1 MGMLGNQKR
10 KRLPIKNDAVKK
22 RKEDLEEI
30 IERRN
35 IRIKNFF
42 DLCGLQVRI
51 IGDKNSPAIV
61 LNDNC
66 VLNAYVHNFELR
78 FTDKAVQGNIIYTV
92 KLTEK
97 PNFDKN
103 KVLSCINDFE
113 KRVLY
118 KIQVKNSNPT
128 LFLSGYNFLNKN
140 LKEGRYPVFSSYV
153 PKVYFSQEKA
163 EEISS
168 ELNNDGYDLVVV

>member
-10 KRLPIKNDAVKK
+10 KRLPTKNDSVQK

-66 VLNAYVHNFELR
+66 VINAYVHNFELR
-78 FTDKAVQGNIIYTV
+78 FVSQQA
-92 KLTEK
+92 
-97 PNFDKN
+97 
-103 KVLSCINDFE
+103 
-113 KRVLY
+113 KR
-118 KIQVKNSNPT
+118 
-128 LFLSGYNFLNKN
+128 F
-140 LKEGRYPVFSSYV
+140 
-153 PKVYFSQEKA
+153 
-163 EEISS
+163 
-168 ELNNDGYDLVVV
+168 